1 MLLGLAMHQGCMC
14 GIGEAP
20 MVSLY
25 PLCNYFV
32 STVYLGHMGQSWK
45 AFVFILSSP
54 GPHWNM
60 SGMGFKDQLKS
71 FSVRPAL
78 VAHA

>member
-1 MLLGLAMHQGCMC
+1 MLLGLAMYQGCMC

-25 PLCNYFV
+25 PWCNLLCVHCVPRAHGPELESLCVYFE
-32 STVYLGHMGQSWK
+32 
-45 AFVFILSSP
+45 LS
-54 GPHWNM
+54 GPHWDM

-71 FSVRPAL
+71 FSD
-78 VAHA
+78 